1 LAATRTVWDPLVRV
15 LHWSLVAGIAIAWFT
30 DHGPAKLHDGAGYA
44 VLIVIAVRLVW
55 GIAGPDAARFRS
67 FVRGPSATL
76 DYAKA
81 VARGTEAR
89 HLGHN
94 PLGAWM
100 IVALLLCAAA
110 AGVSGWLL
118 TTDAFWGIAWME
130 AVHDAFANMLLGL
143 IALHVTG
150 VIFPSFRQRENLVRA
165 MIDGRKETRVGD
177 R

>member
-1 LAATRTVWDPLVRV
+1 LAATRTVWDPLVRI
-15 LHWSLVAGIAIAWFT
+15 LHWSLVAGVTVAWIT
-30 DHGPAKLHDGAGYA
+30 EDGPAKLHDGAGYA
-44 VLIVIAVRLVW
+44 VLIVIAIRLVW
-55 GIAGPDAARFRS
+55 GIAGPVFARFRS

-81 VARGTEAR
+81 VARGTKAR

-110 AGVSGWLL
+110 TGVSGWLL
-118 TTDAFWGIAWME
+118 TTDTFWGIAWME
-130 AVHDAFANMLLGL
+130 AVHDAFANLLLAL

-150 VIFPSFRQRENLVRA
+150 VIFTSFRQRENLVRA
-165 MIDGRKETRVGD
+165 MIDGRKESRPGD